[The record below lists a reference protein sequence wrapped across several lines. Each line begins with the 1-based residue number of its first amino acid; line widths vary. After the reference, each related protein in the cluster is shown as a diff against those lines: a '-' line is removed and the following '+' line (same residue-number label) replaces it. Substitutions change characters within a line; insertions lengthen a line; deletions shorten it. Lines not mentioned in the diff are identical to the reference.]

1 MSNFHMIDRMNGSQ
15 PASSGSETGINALYG
30 LAYVVVLYIGLTVSN
45 MIYNSITRMWKDR
58 VQLFP
63 NTYTSGTRMYT
74 ALQDPS
80 LSNTMT
86 IYPSENRRNGIEFSY
101 SMFIN
106 IKASTFNR
114 IGSGTGLYHIM
125 HKGYPKTYPLFGP
138 GIFCREDENTLRIY
152 MNSFNTWN
160 NYKEIQNIPV
170 DKWFH
175 LTITCKGNIIYIYI
189 NGNLKQKMTLPST
202 NGNSSPYQNY
212 GNVYLFNNRKL
223 SLASTTAT
231 SICAESTCRTDEMSP
246 LNFSGSIDGMVS
258 RVYYFSYALTYTE
271 IQSLMNVGPSTVMD
285 SQDMSISPYLVNTWW
300 TNPITTFSTNAAG
313 TSTEVTRFYQ

>member
-30 LAYVVVLYIGLTVSN
+30 LAYVIVLYIGLTVSN

-80 LSNTMT
+80 LSTALT

-101 SMFIN
+101 SMFIY

-114 IGSGTGLYHIM
+114 ITSGSGLYHIM

-175 LTITCKGNIIYIYI
+175 LTITCKGNIVYIYI
-189 NGNLKQKMTLPST
+189 NGNLKQKMSFSS
-202 NGNSSPYQNY
+202 NNNSSPYQNY

-223 SLASTTAT
+223 SINNSPTA
-231 SICAESTCRTDEMSP
+231 SICSDSVCRSDEMSP
-246 LNFSGSIDGMVS
+246 LVFSGSIDGMVS

-285 SQDMSISPYLVNTWW
+285 SQDMSISPYLINTWW
-300 TNPITTFSTNAAG
+300 TNPITTYNSSGAEITQ
-313 TSTEVTRFYQ
+313 VYQ